1 MMEDDRGGMGG
12 DWQGRRRTV
21 GDSKGRRGTTGGRPG
36 TALVMS
42 HDAIQIRLV
51 VCDFNLG
58 KYRRSKRLEY
68 SSLQSTRS
76 SPSLA

>member
-12 DWQGRRRTV
+12 DFQGWRRTV
-21 GDSKGRRGTTGGRPG
+21 GDSRTAGDHGGGRPE

-42 HDAIQIRLV
+42 HDAMQIRSV

-58 KYRRSKRLEY
+58 GYRRSKRLDY